1 MYFSTDKLY
10 KLSKEALRGKKQ
22 EIVYEK
28 LIDWTKEEFDIKV
41 IYIDLEIK
49 NKDNQPRLHLI
60 LETQKD
66 YQKILIETGYNPRIQ
81 SKIAEKFNEL
91 LKIENQKNGKKTKQ
105 SFIEKLLFN
114 IGLKS
119 NLKQNFENIWVCYS
133 VFLTVYSTEISTE
146 FTKEKIDEL
155 IKKYKKDNVWE
166 IQMSSFYI
174 TIFLEKENQIEENRQ
189 KPLFEKLKDEY
200 FEIVKEKD
208 EFGLFKKELIN
219 LAFDSKENFDKN
231 YEGNWFYYY
240 K

>member
-66 YQKILIETGYNPRIQ
+66 YQKILIETGYNPKIQ
-81 SKIAEKFNEL
+81 SKIAEKFYEL
-91 LKIENQKNGKKTKQ
+91 LKIENQKIGNKTEK
-105 SFIEKLLFN
+105 SLVEKLLLK
-114 IGLKS
+114 IGLKG
-119 NLKQNFENIWVCYS
+119 NIKQNFENIWVCYS

-146 FTKEKIDEL
+146 FTKEKIDNL
-155 IKKYKKDNVWE
+155 LKKYKKDNVWE
-166 IQMSSFYI
+166 IHMRSFYI
-174 TIFLEKENQIEENRQ
+174 TIFLEKENQIEESRQ
-189 KPLFEKLKDEY
+189 NPLFEKLKEEY

-231 YEGNWFYYY
+231 YDSSWFYYY

>member
-22 EIVYEK
+22 GIVYAK

-41 IYIDLEIK
+41 IYIDLVIK
-49 NKDNQPRLHLI
+49 NKGNQPRLHLI
-60 LETQKD
+60 LETRKD
-66 YQKILIETGYNPRIQ
+66 YQKILIESGYNPKIQ
-81 SKIAEKFNEL
+81 SKIAKKFNEL

-166 IQMSSFYI
+166 IHLSSFYI
-174 TIFLEKENQIEENRQ
+174 TIFLEKENQIEESRQ

>member
-28 LIDWTKEEFDIKV
+28 LIDWTKEEFDINV

-66 YQKILIETGYNPRIQ
+66 YQKILIETGYNPKIQ

-91 LKIENQKNGKKTKQ
+91 LKIENQKIGNKTEK
-105 SFIEKLLFN
+105 SLVEKLLLK

-119 NLKQNFENIWVCYS
+119 NIKQQFENIWVCYS

-166 IQMSSFYI
+166 IHMSSFYI
-174 TIFLEKENQIEENRQ
+174 TIFLEKENQIEESIE
-189 KPLFEKLKDEY
+189 KSLFDKLKEEY

-231 YEGNWFYYY
+231 YDSSWFYYY